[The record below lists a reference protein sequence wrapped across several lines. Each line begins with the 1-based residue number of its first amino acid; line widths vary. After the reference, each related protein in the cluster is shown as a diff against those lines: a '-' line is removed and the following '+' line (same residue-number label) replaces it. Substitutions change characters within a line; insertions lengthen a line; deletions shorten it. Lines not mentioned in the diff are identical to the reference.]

1 MRRPQEIGL
10 EEKSM
15 GIIVSLTSAFEGLAS
30 MRIMRTKN
38 QVAVSNKFFNEVWN
52 IYKLIRIDGMFGFG
66 RKPNETA
73 IDKELLVL
81 ITAPGGLSGDID
93 QRLIRMMREKYSAEK
108 HDVLVIGRHGLLQLQ
123 QFKIPYTKFFNL
135 PKHDIVNVEPLV
147 TEVKKYK
154 SCRVFYENY
163 VSLTS
168 QSVRSLDLQ
177 SIIESK
183 GEVAAAADEEL
194 ITEATYIFEPTPY
207 AVLAHMETSMLRLT
221 LGHLIYDSRLAQ
233 TASRFR
239 AMSAAKERAVGVQ
252 AELHTEYNKAKRAMV
267 DQRLKEVIGGLK
279 KIKAERAAGF

>member
-1 MRRPQEIGL
+1 
-10 EEKSM
+10 M

-52 IYKLIRIDGMFGFG
+52 IYKLIRIDGMFRFG
-66 RKPNETA
+66 RKPTETA
-73 IDKELLVL
+73 IEKELFIL

-93 QRLIRMMREKYSAEK
+93 QRLIRMMREKYNADK
-108 HDVLVIGRHGLLQLQ
+108 NDVLVIGRHGLLQLQ
-123 QFKIPYTKFFNL
+123 QFHIPYTKFFNL
-135 PKHDIVNVEPLV
+135 PKHDVVNVEPLV
-147 TEVKKYK
+147 AEVKKYK

-163 VSLTS
+163 VSLTQ
-168 QSVRSLDLQ
+168 QSVRSLDVQ

-183 GEVAAAADEEL
+183 GEIAAAADEEL

-221 LGHLIYDSRLAQ
+221 LSHLVYDSRLAQ

-279 KIKAERAAGF
+279 KIKAEKAAGF

>member
-10 EEKSM
+10 EEKNM

-66 RKPNETA
+66 RQPLEEA

-93 QRLIRMMREKYSAEK
+93 QRLIRLMRERYDPAKN
-108 HDVLVIGRHGLLQLQ
+108 DVLVIGRHGLLQLQ
-123 QFKIPYTKFFNL
+123 QFGIPYIKFFNL
-135 PKHDIVNVEPLV
+135 PKHDVVNVEPLV
-147 TEVKKYK
+147 AAVKRYK
-154 SCRVFYENY
+154 SSRVFYENY

-168 QSVRSLDLQ
+168 QSVRSLDMQ

-183 GEVAAAADEEL
+183 GDVAAKADEEL

-221 LGHLIYDSRLAQ
+221 LAHLIYDSRLAQ

-252 AELHTEYNKAKRAMV
+252 AELHTEYNKAKRGMV

-279 KIKAERAAGF
+279 KIKAEKAAGL

>member
-10 EEKSM
+10 EEKNM

-66 RKPNETA
+66 RKPNEQV
-73 IDKELLVL
+73 IDKELFIL

-93 QRLIRMMREKYSAEK
+93 QRLIRLMRARYDTAKN
-108 HDVLVIGRHGLLQLQ
+108 DVVVIGRHGLLQLQ

-135 PKHDIVNVEPLV
+135 PKHDVVNVEPLV

-154 SCRVFYENY
+154 SCRVFYQNY
-163 VSLTS
+163 VSLTQ

-183 GEVAAAADEEL
+183 GDIAAKADEEL

-239 AMSAAKERAVGVQ
+239 AMSAAKERAVNVQ
-252 AELHTEYNKAKRAMV
+252 AELHTEYNKAKRGMV

-279 KIKAERAAGF
+279 KIKAEKAAG

>member
-10 EEKSM
+10 EEKAM

-52 IYKLIRIDGMFGFG
+52 IYKLIRIDGMFRFG

-73 IDKELLVL
+73 IEKELFIL

-93 QRLIRMMREKYSAEK
+93 QRLIRMMREKYAAEK
-108 HDVLVIGRHGLLQLQ
+108 NDVLVIGRHGLLQMQ
-123 QFKIPYTKFFNL
+123 QFKIPVTKFFNL
-135 PKHDIVNVEPLV
+135 PKNDVVNVEPLV
-147 TEVKKYK
+147 AEVKKYK
-154 SCRVFYENY
+154 SARVFYENY

-177 SIIESK
+177 TIIESK
-183 GEVAAAADEEL
+183 GEVSTVAPEDL

-239 AMSAAKERAVGVQ
+239 AMSAAKERAVGAQ
-252 AELHTEYNKAKRAMV
+252 ADLHTEYNKAKRAMV

-279 KIKAERAAGF
+279 KIKAEKAASM